1 MVKITKEQIKIL
13 KENID
18 KMDKSNEQFIFML
31 FKNPDGEN
39 NITENSHNII
49 AKELGF
55 YLGKD
60 PKSGKLRQEEK
71 DR

>member
-39 NITENSHNII
+39 NITEHSHNII

-55 YLGKD
+55 YLGKA